1 MGIGR
6 LRTDREQRKVVI
18 SSRIIVIKK
27 WAEELNIFP
36 KQTHKQQADMRSCSA
51 SLIIKEMQIKTT
63 VRYCLALIR
72 RTIIKKTGDI
82 CWKDVEKRKAS
93 CSIGGVAS
101 WCIHYTEN
109 SVEGPWKIKNRT
121 AIWSSNFTSGHLPP
135 KAPKTL
141 ILKDICTS
149 AHICSIIIIANP
161 SVHP

>member
-1 MGIGR
+1 VGIGR

-82 CWKDVEKRKAS
+82 C
-93 CSIGGVAS
+93 
-101 WCIHYTEN
+101 
-109 SVEGPWKIKNRT
+109 
-121 AIWSSNFTSGHLPP
+121 
-135 KAPKTL
+135 
-141 ILKDICTS
+141 
-149 AHICSIIIIANP
+149 
-161 SVHP
+161 